1 MQRLLKCYSQT
12 CISLVL
18 LMSLTCSTQYVCH
31 RRSSGLPKT
40 SLISQQI
47 RFTLH
52 NDPDFLSGE
61 NKQRTAGDIFYR

>member
-31 RRSSGLPKT
+31 RRSSSLLKT

-52 NDPDFLSGE
+52 KDPDFLSGE
-61 NKQRTAGDIFYR
+61 NKQRTENYLL